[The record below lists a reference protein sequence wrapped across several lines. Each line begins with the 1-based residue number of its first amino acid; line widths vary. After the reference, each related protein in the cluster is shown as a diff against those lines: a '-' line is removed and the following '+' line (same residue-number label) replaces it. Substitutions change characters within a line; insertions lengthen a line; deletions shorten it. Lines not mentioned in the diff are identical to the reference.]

1 MNCGEGTVH
10 SKHFNLFKK
19 ILEACPNQ
27 WKLSG
32 SYSITVVGTECHNSL
47 LVYVQ
52 KGNENFKKGVIRL
65 NTHEMLGGNMYERIL
80 KFAH

>member
-1 MNCGEGTVH
+1 
-10 SKHFNLFKK
+10 LFKR

-27 WKLSG
+27 WELSG
-32 SYSITVVGTECHNSL
+32 SYPITVVGTECHNSL

-65 NTHEMLGGNMYERIL
+65 NTHEMLGNI
-80 KFAH
+80 